1 MSATNPVKSSAVIL
15 YDFNKESDVFG
26 FASCPPFSSI
36 SFNLVRVPYDIEK
49 EIKYLE
55 ESDMPNKEIIIQS
68 LKTANH

>member
-1 MSATNPVKSSAVIL
+1 MANEGEETETSKFSTMSSYMIL
-15 YDFNKESDVFG
+15 EGELNSKEL
-26 FASCPPFSSI
+26 SSI
-36 SFNLVRVPYDIEK
+36 SFTLVRVPYDIEK